1 MGEISV
7 IDSLPPKGA
16 TIYCMGVCGT
26 GMGALAGLLQSSG
39 YKVRGSDEGMYPP
52 MSDKL
57 REWGVETISGFSAEN
72 LEPRPDLIIVGN
84 VIRRHNP
91 EAVYMREHAIPHL
104 SMAQAVAEFAIRD
117 RKSLVV
123 AGTHGKT
130 TTTALTMHLLRSAKR
145 DPSFFVGGALKG
157 YKESFHDGGG
167 EHYVIEGDE
176 YDTAYFDKG
185 PKFLHYRPQTTLI
198 SSLEFDHAD
207 IFESIADIE
216 KSFADLIKAT
226 AANGRLVLWAGAH
239 RALRLADA
247 LAAERQ
253 VFIFD
258 TQRSERTNIY
268 FESYGFG
275 EKGMHFVV
283 NVCGKTYPQMLVPL
297 WGEHNARNVL
307 AAIAL
312 TLDADL
318 SPAELAEGFLSF
330 AGVRRRLDVIGTPG
344 GVTVVDDFAHH
355 QTAVK
360 LAIGAARQRWPNKNL
375 WCLFEPRSATTR
387 RNVFQDE
394 FIDALMLADKI
405 TVASHERLEEIPE
418 AERFNPLEVV
428 NALNRQGRRAYYD
441 PLVETI
447 IERLVAETQEG
458 DVVLIC
464 SNGSFGG
471 LHQKLLEALGK

>member
-1 MGEISV
+1 
-7 IDSLPPKGA
+7 
-16 TIYCMGVCGT
+16 
-26 GMGALAGLLQSSG
+26 MGALAGLLQSSG
-39 YKVRGSDEGMYPP
+39 YRVRGSDEGMYPP

-57 REWGVETISGFSAEN
+57 REWGVETIAGFAAEN
-72 LEPRPDLIIVGN
+72 LKPHPDLIVVGN
-84 VIRRHNP
+84 VIRENNP
-91 EAVYMREHAIPHL
+91 EAVYMRENGIPHL

-157 YKESFHDGGG
+157 YAESFHDGTGT
-167 EHYVIEGDE
+167 HFVIEGDE

-185 PKFLHYRPQTTLI
+185 PKFLHYKPQTTLI

-207 IFESIADIE
+207 IFTSIEDIE
-216 KSFADLIKAT
+216 NAFAALIETTHPAGT
-226 AANGRLVLWAGAH
+226 LVLWAGAE

-258 TQRSERTNIY
+258 TQRAERTNIY
-268 FESYGFG
+268 FERYGFG
-275 EKGMHFVV
+275 EKGMSFVV
-283 NVCGKTYPQMLVPL
+283 NVCGKTYPQMRVPL

-318 SPAELAEGFLSF
+318 SAEELTQGFASF
-330 AGVRRRLDVIGTPG
+330 AGIRRRLDRIGSPG
-344 GVTVVDDFAHH
+344 GIHVVDDFAHH
-355 QTAVK
+355 PTAVK
-360 LAIGAARQRWPNKNL
+360 LTIGAARQRWPNQKI
-375 WCLFEPRSATTR
+375 WCVFEPRSATTR
-387 RNVFQDE
+387 RNVFQDA
-394 FIDALMLADKI
+394 FSDALMLADKI
-405 TVASHERLEEIPE
+405 TVASHERLAEIPA
-418 AERFNPLEVV
+418 AERFDPLAVV
-428 NALNRQGRRAYYD
+428 KSLNRQGRQAFFD
-441 PLVETI
+441 PDPQTI
-447 IERLVAETQEG
+447 IARIKAEAKEG
-458 DVVLIC
+458 DVILIC

-471 LHQKLLEALGK
+471 LHQDLLKALDKDQ